1 MPIPALALAGISLG
15 SKLLGAFGKKKKEQ
29 AAEKLQKEQEANLR
43 AAQKAQFGQ
52 NEAGRI
58 AALKSIL
65 AQAGARG
72 IKGMDP
78 ALLDPSVFQAREFIA
93 PAEAKN
99 TGKSTFGD
107 ILGGIGGIGSAF
119 ADFKSQQ
126 AGMEEG
132 NPPTSAG
139 QPVGG
144 GAPLSTFEMFLEG
157 LKKRGAGSGMRP
169 VGGGSQSSG
178 FDPNVDQ
185 Y

>member
-29 AAEKLQKEQEANLR
+29 AAEKLQKEQSRNLL

-93 PAEAKN
+93 PAEAKSS
-99 TGKSTFGD
+99 GRSTLGS
-107 ILGGIGGIGSAF
+107 ILGGVGDIGGSF

-126 AGMEEG
+126 QGMEAG
-132 NPPTSAG
+132 NAPSSPG
-139 QPVGG
+139 QPVGE

-157 LKKRGAGSGMRP
+157 LKKRRAGSGMQP